1 MENELNELAL
11 EFVRLQKQ
19 MKASQAILEA
29 IGQAY
34 REALGKVNQM
44 MLVLKNSWLLS
55 KELLIVI
62 SEDRD

>member
-34 REALGKVNQM
+34 REALGKDRSYDVSVEE
-44 MLVLKNSWLLS
+44 LVAFIKGTTDSNF
-55 KELLIVI
+55 
-62 SEDRD
+62 